1 MDYILRKTGFTA
13 ILALVFFGL
22 LGLWITGITVNP
34 IHKITNIV
42 VKMADMDFTES
53 DIQDKLNH
61 RKDETGSMSRAI
73 TRLRESLRQMAE
85 GIKEESLEIYH
96 ASENL
101 NANAESTAENMA
113 EVEKTVTE
121 IADGATSQAEE
132 TQKAT
137 DNASSIRKSSDDAM
151 EILANLEEINRKTKD
166 AIEVIYGQT
175 NTTNQSA
182 VKIREATEIITSIAE
197 ETNLLS
203 LNASIEAARAGEQGR
218 GFAVVASQIQK
229 LAEQS
234 DESAKQIESIV
245 NSLIRD
251 SEKAVETMDVV
262 RDIIGRQSENVDK
275 TNQIFRQVKSG
286 IDSSIEGIT
295 AIAQKTGRMDEARI
309 NVVDI
314 VQNLTA
320 IAEENAAS
328 TEEASAA
335 VTEVAN
341 IVSGISDNS
350 EQMKKVSE
358 SLEKHVEIFK
368 L

>member
-1 MDYILRKTGFTA
+1 M
-13 ILALVFFGL
+13 
-22 LGLWITGITVNP
+22 
-34 IHKITNIV
+34 
-42 VKMADMDFTES
+42 
-53 DIQDKLNH
+53 
-61 RKDETGSMSRAI
+61 
-73 TRLRESLRQMAE
+73 
-85 GIKEESLEIYH
+85 
-96 ASENL
+96 
-101 NANAESTAENMA
+101 
-113 EVEKTVTE
+113 
-121 IADGATSQAEE
+121 
-132 TQKAT
+132 
-137 DNASSIRKSSDDAM
+137 
-151 EILANLEEINRKTKD
+151 
-166 AIEVIYGQT
+166 
-175 NTTNQSA
+175 
-182 VKIREATEIITSIAE
+182 
-197 ETNLLS
+197 
-203 LNASIEAARAGEQGR
+203 
-218 GFAVVASQIQK
+218 
-229 LAEQS
+229 
-234 DESAKQIESIV
+234 
-245 NSLIRD
+245 
-251 SEKAVETMDVV
+251 V

-335 VTEVAN
+335 VTEV